1 MPGKPSACSEFEN
14 ATDPIPVRCEHHF
27 TLSSSALAEPNRHK
41 RRDADTASLNEPK
54 HRDKT

>member
-1 MPGKPSACSEFEN
+1 MPGKPSACSEFERLLTIVHV
-14 ATDPIPVRCEHHF
+14 APKDF

-41 RRDADTASLNEPK
+41 RRDADTASLDEPK